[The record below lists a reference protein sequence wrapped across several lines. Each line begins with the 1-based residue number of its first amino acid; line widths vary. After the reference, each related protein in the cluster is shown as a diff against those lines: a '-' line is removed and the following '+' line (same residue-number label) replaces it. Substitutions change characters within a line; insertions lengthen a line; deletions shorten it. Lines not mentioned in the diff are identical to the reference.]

1 MGGLSKMRVPQG
13 SGKERGLPTTG
24 CLGTPW
30 LNVLWPEYRHVGN
43 SIQTF

>member
-1 MGGLSKMRVPQG
+1 MHVPQG

-30 LNVLWPEYRHVGN
+30 LNVLGPE
-43 SIQTF
+43 